1 MRIYTRRPPRGHII
15 QCYRHRQSSNVCVCV
30 NISVNSASYVRE
42 CVCVCVRYKKGRRTS
57 GPSRAS
63 VSAMCVRLR
72 GLRHDR
78 WQVAPV
84 KIPFRRSVPHLPP
97 PPASQNATAP
107 PAEHAHH
114 TALPQLRH
122 RPRLPTPRSKHF
134 HFNRLSFPP
143 FMCSTT
149 AADPFAAAAAAA
161 PYTLSLAR
169 NPPPTQ

>member
-1 MRIYTRRPPRGHII
+1 M
-15 QCYRHRQSSNVCVCV
+15 CVCV

-42 CVCVCVRYKKGRRTS
+42 CVCVCVCVRYKKGRRTS

-97 PPASQNATAP
+97 PRVVERDRAARRT
-107 PAEHAHH
+107 
-114 TALPQLRH
+114 R
-122 RPRLPTPRSKHF
+122 TPHG
-134 HFNRLSFPP
+134 P
-143 FMCSTT
+143 T
-149 AADPFAAAAAAA
+149 AAPSPTATPHSPLETFSFQ
-161 PYTLSLAR
+161 SLIFPAFHVFNDGR
-169 NPPPTQ
+169 RPVCRRRRRRAVHSLTRS